1 MKKNYMDRF
10 SLKGKVCIITGGGGL
25 IGMKHAEAVME
36 GEGIPVLLD
45 IAEEGMQRVK
55 KSLIEEY
62 SNDKDGKELSITG
75 GSCEADTAE
84 PVIETFVTDITKR
97 GELEKVRDILLQ
109 KYGHIDALINNAA
122 NNPKVEGGSKNLA
135 ATKFPDFPVDIW
147 DADLA
152 VGLTGAMLCA
162 QVFGGVMERQE
173 KGIIINIS
181 SDYGLISPDQRVYRK
196 EGVPEEEQIVKPV
209 SYSVVKHGIIGLTKY
224 LATYWAKKGIR
235 VNTLCPASLANG
247 QDEEFVKKLSNL
259 IPMGRMS
266 NPDEYV
272 GTVLYMLSEASS
284 YMTGATVVLDGGR
297 TSW

>member
-1 MKKNYMDRF
+1 MKKNYMNQF

-45 IAEEGMQRVK
+45 IADAGMQRVK
-55 KSLIEEY
+55 KSLLEEY
-62 SNDKDGKELSITG
+62 GEEGI
-75 GSCEADTAE
+75 
-84 PVIETFVTDITKR
+84 VETFVTDITDRESLIKI
-97 GELEKVRDILLQ
+97 RDILLE

-135 ATKFPDFPVDIW
+135 ATKFPEFPVDIW
-147 DADLA
+147 NADLA

-162 QVFGGVMERQE
+162 QVFGDVMEKQE
-173 KGIIINIS
+173 KGVIINIS

-196 EGVPEEEQIVKPV
+196 EGVPEEEQIIKPV

-266 NPDEYV
+266 DPDEYV
-272 GTVLYMLSEASS
+272 GTVLYMLSDASS

>member
-1 MKKNYMDRF
+1 MKRYQDQF

-36 GEGIPVLLD
+36 GDGIPVLLD
-45 IAEEGMQRVK
+45 IVEEGMQRVK
-55 KSLIEEY
+55 KCLIEEY
-62 SNDKDGKELSITG
+62 SEASGEGKAT
-75 GSCEADTAE
+75 E

-97 GELEKVRDILLQ
+97 EALEEVRDILLK

-135 ATKFPDFPVDIW
+135 ATKFPDFPVNIW
-147 DADLA
+147 NDDLA

-173 KGIIINIS
+173 KGVIINIS

-196 EGVPEEEQIVKPV
+196 EGVPEEEQIIKPV
-209 SYSVVKHGIIGLTKY
+209 SYSVVKHGMIGLTKY

-266 NPDEYV
+266 DPDEYV